1 MVETAPAGIDV
12 TTLAA
17 AEKLL
22 AVDYT
27 ASERALLLES
37 LERHLD
43 MVRARRSFQP
53 PNELAPASVF
63 QPWLPGRP
71 LPSGDSTVKPSAV
84 AATPLPA
91 SDEDIAFA
99 PVTQLAQWL
108 RTRALTSERLT
119 TVYLER
125 LRRLGPKLECVVTLT
140 EELALRQARAAD
152 AELDQGKWRGPLHG
166 VPWGAKDLLDT
177 AGIPTTWGAE
187 PYRDRIPTR
196 DAAVVERLAAAGA
209 VLVAKLSLGA
219 LAYGDIWHGG
229 VTKNPW
235 NLFEG
240 SSGSSAGS
248 AAATAAGL
256 VGFAIGTE
264 TLGSIVS
271 PSMRCGATGLRPTF
285 GRVSRTGAMALCWS
299 LDKIGPIA
307 RTVEDCLLVLSE
319 IHGADA
325 GDPASVTV
333 PLTYDG
339 DASVKGLRCG
349 YVPAHFNGEGSDEED
364 RAALEPA
371 RMAGFDLV
379 ELELPELPYQALLI
393 GLLAESAAAFEE
405 LTLSNRDD
413 ELRWQHKDAWPNGW
427 RLARFLSAVDLVQA
441 DRLRRQLMIE
451 LGGVLDT
458 VDVML
463 GPSFAGHMTL
473 ATNFTGHPSLTLR
486 AGFAEREWRTDWE
499 GEKPDA
505 GAPER
510 ALVPHGVTLWG
521 RLYDEGTLARAGR
534 ALERELGVWDR
545 RPPL

>member
-1 MVETAPAGIDV
+1 VVETAPAGIDV

-27 ASERALLLES
+27 ASERAQLLES

-43 MVRARRSFQP
+43 MVRARRRFQP

-99 PVTQLAQWL
+99 PVTRLAQWL

-119 TVYLER
+119 GVYLER

-209 VLVAKLSLGA
+209 VLLAKLSLGA

-364 RAALEPA
+364 RAVLEPA

-499 GEKPDA
+499 GEKPAA